1 MNHSHAID
9 WFDGGFF
16 VALIF
21 IDCSGFIE
29 RTISLSVSWE
39 LCGFICLQF
48 CCLLQRHYI
57 PIEQRTVH
65 TATTVL
71 CSLSIFNGIKTER
84 ERESGY
90 MFMHQ
95 LKYLNLKAY
104 AIPAC
109 AIAEPLDLRFS
120 ICTENFPC
128 WRWFHLIFSTSLIS
142 TVFTLTMWK

>member
-9 WFDGGFF
+9 LFDGGFF

-39 LCGFICLQF
+39 LCGFICLHF

-57 PIEQRTVH
+57 PIEQFTHSNNSFV
-65 TATTVL
+65 
-71 CSLSIFNGIKTER
+71 LSIYFQRNENRGS
-84 ERESGY
+84 ESGY

-128 WRWFHLIFSTSLIS
+128 WRWFHLIFSTSFIS